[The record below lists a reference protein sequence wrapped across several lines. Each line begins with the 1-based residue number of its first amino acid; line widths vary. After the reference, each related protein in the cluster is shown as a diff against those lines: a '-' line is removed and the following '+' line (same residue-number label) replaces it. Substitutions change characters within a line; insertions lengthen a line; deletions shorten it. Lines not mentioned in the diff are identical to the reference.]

1 MASALRRYS
10 ATLSTTTATTLVT
23 VPAAKALVA
32 KILVAATGSSTV
44 TLTVGGAVIMS
55 NMPLSAGQVYSETGL
70 VAVAAETIVATA
82 GTANVLTVSVFGEEV
97 DN

>member
-32 KILVAATGSSTV
+32 KVVVASSGTSAI
-44 TLTVGGAVIMS
+44 TLTAGGSVILTGLT
-55 NMPLSAGQVYSETGL
+55 LSPGQVYSETGVVV
-70 VAVAAETIVATA
+70 VAGETITATA
-82 GTANVLTVSVFGEEV
+82 GTANVLSVSVFGEEV